1 MFLADSKVNIADPAA
16 KNSWE
21 LMPRMAPAELLAYV
35 SNRRVMTKDLESAVR
50 GLPGMTEKIV
60 QKTYTYLVLSG
71 KTVGG
76 HVGSIRRTIEKER
89 IPMVFEAR
97 KPGSEFD
104 SYFDYKRYRGRL
116 VLDGNRDF
124 SHMFNMNPA
133 GGQEVSDSTDESD
146 SESW

>member
-1 MFLADSKVNIADPAA
+1 MCFPGKLWAA
-16 KNSWE
+16 MWE
-21 LMPRMAPAELLAYV
+21 VYEGRL
-35 SNRRVMTKDLESAVR
+35 N
-50 GLPGMTEKIV
+50 
-60 QKTYTYLVLSG
+60 
-71 KTVGG
+71 
-76 HVGSIRRTIEKER
+76 KER